1 MNYRAIVKQRFPFV
15 ENALRRNDV
24 LMALAVRI
32 ESALLRRNM
41 KKLNKGFK
49 GSQISRDM
57 NDIQRLLGQ
66 AKTLGLFDATWYSD
80 VQQRGFESELQA
92 FSDYLYKSTFS
103 SVSPSPAF
111 DNLSYERRNIDVF
124 YAGISPLEHYLES
137 GVNEGRVICPFY
149 PKWTPTDKLVIKPNV
164 TQIKSLKVAICLHVF
179 YEDFIE
185 YYARCLRDFP
195 VNVDLFIS
203 VSDQSYQQS
212 IDQHLASL
220 DCVNQIEVAVVPN
233 RGRNF
238 GPMLVE
244 FGQKL
249 LDYDLFCHLHSK
261 KSLYSGRPQTQWSDY
276 LGEYLLNDH
285 YVISKMLTYMMDN
298 SECGLYYP
306 TSFSMM
312 PDWVNHWL
320 KNKPYR
326 ADYFNEWDIECHRDF
341 LPYPVG
347 GMFWAKPQAIKP
359 LLEKAYCY
367 DDFPE
372 EPLPNDGST
381 LHALERCIGLLAE
394 KSGYSQLFY
403 YPELGAFTHD
413 QSYVFANYVNNAQQL
428 YDKLAPFDVISFD
441 VFDTLVRRSHYVPD
455 YAKLKL
461 GKYLEQQGVVANA
474 HDFVKARNQAEFEVR
489 QLKHFQGDVTIF
501 ETYQQLANCYH
512 WDDVLSNQ
520 YAEMEFAYDL
530 EMIES
535 KDEMVDI
542 ANRFIAQ
549 GKQVYI
555 ISDTYYTEYQIVLM
569 LRKAG
574 VTNGYQLLVSSAK
587 GLRKDNATM
596 WSYVA
601 NMLSNKNRFVHIGD
615 NAVADA
621 QLPGDFGLANLH
633 ILNPADKW
641 QAAGWHNPL
650 VGDAQLD
657 EKLILKW
664 GPLISQF
671 GRYPFLGE

>member
-1 MNYRAIVKQRFPFV
+1 MNYRAMIKQRFPV
-15 ENALRRNDV
+15 LENVLRRNAC
-24 LMALAVRI
+24 LMSLAVKV
-32 ESALLRRNM
+32 ESALMRRNIRRST
-41 KKLNKGFK
+41 KQLKGTHRLVTEDAARYLK
-49 GSQISRDM
+49 QARSQ
-57 NDIQRLLGQ
+57 
-66 AKTLGLFDATWYSD
+66 GLFNYQWYCD
-80 VQQRGFESELQA
+80 VQQRGFESELHA
-92 FSDYLYKSTFS
+92 FGDYLHKSPFS
-103 SVSPSPAF
+103 AVSPSPAF
-111 DNLSYERRNIDVF
+111 DNLSYAKRNLDI
-124 YAGISPLEHYLES
+124 YHAGISPLTHYLSS
-137 GVNEGRVICPFY
+137 GKEEGRVVVPFQ
-149 PKWTPTDKLVIKPNV
+149 PKWKPTDRLVIKSDLKA
-164 TQIKSLKVAICLHVF
+164 IKTLKIAVSLHVF

-185 YYARCLRDFP
+185 YYARCLRSFP
-195 VNVDLFIS
+195 VSVDLYIS
-203 VSDQSYQQS
+203 VSDIAYQQS
-212 IDQHLASL
+212 IDKHLASL
-220 DCVNQIEVAVVPN
+220 DCVNTIEVAEVPN

-244 FGQKL
+244 FGNKL

-261 KSLYSGRPQTQWSDY
+261 KSLYSGRQQTQWADY

-285 YVISKMLTYMMDN
+285 HVISKMLTYMVSN
-298 SECGLYYP
+298 PECGLYYP

-326 ADYFNEWDIECHRDF
+326 GEFFTQWEIEDHRDF

-347 GMFWAKPQAIKP
+347 GMFWAKPQALKP
-359 LLEKAYCY
+359 LLDKVHSYE
-367 DDFPE
+367 DFPA
-372 EPLPNDGST
+372 EPLPNDGSE

-403 YPELGAFTHD
+403 YPELGSFTHD
-413 QSYVFANYVNNAQQL
+413 QSYVFANYVNNAEEL
-428 YDKLAPFDVISFD
+428 YHKLAPFETISFD
-441 VFDTLVRRSHYVPD
+441 VFDTLVRRSHFVPD

-461 GKYLEQQGVVANA
+461 GKHLQQQGVVNDA
-474 HDFVKARNQAEFEVR
+474 HEFVKARNQAEFEVR
-489 QLKHFQGDVTIF
+489 KQNNFQGDVTIF
-501 ETYQQLANCYH
+501 TTYQQLAKTYQ
-512 WDDVLSNQ
+512 WDEDTANQ

-542 ANRFIAQ
+542 ANRFITQ
-549 GKQVYI
+549 GKKVYI

-574 VTNGYQLLVSSAK
+574 VANGYQLFVSSEK

-596 WSYVA
+596 WSYIA
-601 NMLSNKNRFVHIGD
+601 GELKNKARFVHVGD

-650 VGDAQLD
+650 VGDDQLN
-657 EKLILKW
+657 EQLILKW